1 MFYTPAMLAGWL
13 RKCIISSHI
22 GTSYPQ
28 CSGGIVL
35 LNDWKDQLPSEC
47 LYIGEPDAVL
57 RSITRKLIP
66 QKSYIFL
73 CAGASPELESL
84 VLPKQIT
91 LIITDLDLLG
101 LYNKVQFH
109 VHKFL
114 DWDRSLQQAVLS
126 NEGFQKILDSAYAGM
141 KTTLVMLNSGYKVL
155 AACYDPSLK
164 DPLTIELQE
173 FGYLSFESVK
183 EINKDIENCNRHSG
197 SFGYTEYISNQSGLN
212 TIMWPIEYENT
223 VVGRLV
229 VVMNSTSPAPNYVDL
244 CRILIHYLRQ
254 YMLSGRSASY
264 GGNALFGSLAADLI
278 EMKLTDPD
286 ELAERIKQVPL
297 MIKNYYHTLVVSFPG
312 DPGPDFPPQE
322 NEEPFSSPSAMVPNI
337 PWNYVVTQ
345 LQQIFPF
352 SNITIYHSEILILVR
367 KTDRSPRFQFD
378 VDAVTRILSYYN
390 GYMAVGNFSKYLTSL
405 SPIYHQTRATIR
417 LGRALAQNPKQRV
430 FYYEDFAIYH
440 EIELATLGWRNVYG
454 ITNYVYLCHPALISL
469 LRYDRKHNND
479 LCRVLYV
486 YLTTDRNAAEAARVL
501 YLHRNTMLYKISKIE
516 EIIGQSLDN
525 AMLRTRLLYSY
536 YVLEYTARYLNLD
549 ILELRR
555 GRPPKL
561 SWLSNETETDGPSK
575 EKPSATRQKDH

>member
-22 GTSYPQ
+22 STSYPQ

-57 RSITRKLIP
+57 RSITQKLIP

-84 VLPKQIT
+84 VLPEQIT

-155 AACYDPSLK
+155 AACYAPSLK

-337 PWNYVVTQ
+337 PWNYVVSQ

-367 KTDRSPRFQFD
+367 KTDKSPRFQFD

-440 EIELATLGWRNVYG
+440 EIELATMGWRNVYG

-555 GRPPKL
+555 GHPPKL

>member
-337 PWNYVVTQ
+337 PWNYVVSQ

-367 KTDRSPRFQFD
+367 KTDKSPRFQFD